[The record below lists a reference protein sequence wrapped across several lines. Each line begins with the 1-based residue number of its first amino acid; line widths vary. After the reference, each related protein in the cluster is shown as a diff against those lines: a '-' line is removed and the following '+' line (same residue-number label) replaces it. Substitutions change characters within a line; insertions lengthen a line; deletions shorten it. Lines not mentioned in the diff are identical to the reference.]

1 MIPNLSIGG
10 WGGWNYAIGSTM
22 LLNNASN
29 ESIRVF
35 CLLDRDYHTDSEIN
49 DRLEE
54 SKKRG
59 VELHIWSK
67 KEIENYLLVPETIAR
82 IVNISR
88 KKQGSRVTKETVIE
102 KIMEITEGL
111 KDDAIDAIATEY
123 LEEGKVKKA
132 NTIAREIVNRHWD
145 SYEKRISLLS
155 GKAILTLLSA
165 WTQQEFSFSFGPI
178 RIARALRREEIADE
192 MVRVLTSIEN
202 NNSFRGEDIEYLA

>member
-88 KKQGSRVTKETVIE
+88 KN
-102 KIMEITEGL
+102 
-111 KDDAIDAIATEY
+111 KD
-123 LEEGKVKKA
+123 
-132 NTIAREIVNRHWD
+132 RE
-145 SYEKRISLLS
+145 
-155 GKAILTLLSA
+155 
-165 WTQQEFSFSFGPI
+165 
-178 RIARALRREEIADE
+178 
-192 MVRVLTSIEN
+192 
-202 NNSFRGEDIEYLA
+202 